1 MPARNNLNAESACA
15 CSQWDTACTP
25 LVVCMYNFIQTLL
38 LRSYV
43 VFPPLHQ
50 PLLVLQYS
58 PPPANMKC
66 SALAVSFLAAIGS
79 ASAVSG
85 GNLRRRTECKPAGD
99 WDCAPA
105 ADEPAA
111 HPTWIWTES
120 PVEQIYAR
128 VPQCTN
134 GG

>member
-1 MPARNNLNAESACA
+1 
-15 CSQWDTACTP
+15 
-25 LVVCMYNFIQTLL
+25 
-38 LRSYV
+38 
-43 VFPPLHQ
+43 
-50 PLLVLQYS
+50 
-58 PPPANMKC
+58 MKC

-85 GNLRRRTECKPAGD
+85 GNLRRRTECKPAGN

-111 HPTWIWTES
+111 HPTWIWTDS

-128 VPQCTN
+128 KPQCLN